1 MSITYGDYLKINELL
16 DLQQPLSPGP
26 EHDELLF
33 IVIHQTYE
41 LWFKQVIHELDH
53 LTALFNAGERNRALH
68 TLKRVDTIFRTLTQQ
83 VDILET
89 LTPLEFMSFRDRLQ
103 SASGFQSVQ
112 FRELEMLL
120 GLKEPK
126 KFEHLPAGSAERAR
140 LELRFDRPTLW
151 DAFLRFLHSLNYRV
165 PQASLSRDLTRS
177 VEPSAEVQKLLIEVY
192 RKDPLVAEICEA
204 LVDLDT
210 SLQQWRYRHVKM
222 VERTI
227 GSKIGTGG
235 SAGADYLKTTLFT
248 PVWPDLWHIR
258 AEF

>member
-1 MSITYGDYLKINELL
+1 MSITYGDYLKVNELL
-16 DLQQPLSPGP
+16 DLQQPLSQGP

-33 IVIHQTYE
+33 IIIHQTYE

-112 FRELEMLL
+112 FRELEMVL
-120 GLKEPK
+120 GLKQPQ
-126 KFEHLPAGSAERAR
+126 KFEHLPAGSSERNR
-140 LELRFDRPTLW
+140 LEQRLDRPTLW
-151 DAFLRFLHSLNYRV
+151 DAFLRFLHNLNYPV
-165 PQASLSRDLTRS
+165 PPASLSRDLSRS
-177 VEPSAEVQKLLIEVY
+177 VEPSKEVQQLLIEVY
-192 RKDPLVAEICEA
+192 RRDPLVSEICEA

-227 GSKIGTGG
+227 GTKTGTGG
-235 SAGADYLKTTLFT
+235 SAGADYLKTTLFR
-248 PVWPDLWHIR
+248 PVWPDLWQIR